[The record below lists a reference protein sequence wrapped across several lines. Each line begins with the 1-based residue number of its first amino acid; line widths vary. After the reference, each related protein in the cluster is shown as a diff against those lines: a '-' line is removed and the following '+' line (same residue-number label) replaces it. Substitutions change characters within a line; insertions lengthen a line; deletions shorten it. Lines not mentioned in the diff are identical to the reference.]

1 MASPDTDRRSR
12 SSDRGARRVS
22 RNLFAC
28 RAQEHDRLR
37 QQYRFALQAPVRS
50 SAMERPPSCAWSL
63 VIRGATVDAL
73 IVIAASSISGPFN
86 LSAAKRR

>member
-22 RNLFAC
+22 GNLFAC

-37 QQYRFALQAPVRS
+37 QQYRFALQAPGHGASAVVRVVLGDQV
-50 SAMERPPSCAWSL
+50 RDGRCA
-63 VIRGATVDAL
+63 
-73 IVIAASSISGPFN
+73 VIAASSISGPFN